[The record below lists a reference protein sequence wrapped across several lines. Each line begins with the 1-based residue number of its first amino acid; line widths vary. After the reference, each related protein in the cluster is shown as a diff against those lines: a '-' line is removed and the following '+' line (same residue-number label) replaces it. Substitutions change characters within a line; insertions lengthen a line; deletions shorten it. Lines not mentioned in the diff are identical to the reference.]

1 MKKTKSV
8 DGKQYSAKSFAYVGD
23 PSDPST
29 WELPVFDASH
39 TQDAL
44 SRFDQAQI
52 PSDAKAKTAK
62 KLVAAAKRFGI
73 DASGFAKEYVTKQ
86 ADMSFDD
93 IECELQDELLEEF
106 GSDSFGD
113 PLYFLVQA
121 FPDYL
126 IARGPGAKL
135 YRISYTIDDQDEAAL
150 GDPQEVETAFVPVS
164 ESGIFMA
171 AESGVA
177 VDDWVYPVQVM
188 KTGWANG
195 AIDDKKNVPHYVTPA
210 LVAEVA
216 AAVNGAKFGRQ
227 HPPAGSTGSE
237 QPDRIAGWLENG
249 KLVGEA
255 AMGDVHLLK
264 SETKLQQKLS
274 AARSAGKLDLFGVS
288 MLGFIKFKAGKV
300 QGKDCLVG
308 ESLGKLIS
316 VDLCAE
322 AGAGGKFL
330 QYAASKAVLAEISQM
345 QKESLVKASENHGS
359 ANDAGRKIG
368 ALMKER
374 IKKLLDSLRKHDA

>member
-135 YRISYTIDDQDEAAL
+135 YRISYTIDDQDEASL
-150 GDPQEVETAFVPVS
+150 GDPQEVETAY
-164 ESGIFMA
+164 
-171 AESGVA
+171 VA
-177 VDDWVYPVQVM
+177 VSQSCAFVADAGSSDEWSYPVQVM
-188 KTGWANG
+188 KAGWAHG
-195 AIDDKKNVPHYVTPA
+195 NVEGQKALPQYFTPEV
-210 LVAEVA
+210 VAEVA
-216 AAVNGAKFGRQ
+216 MALNSAKFGRK
-227 HPPAGSTGSE
+227 HPEAGLGAD
-237 QPDRIAGWLENG
+237 QPERIAGWMSDG
-249 KLVGEA
+249 RVVGDA
-255 AMGDVHLLK
+255 AHGRVNLLK
-264 SETKLQQKLS
+264 SETELQAKLS
-274 AARSAGKLDLFGVS
+274 AARTAGRLDLFGVS
-288 MLGFIKFKAGKV
+288 ALGLFA
-300 QGKDCLVG
+300 
-308 ESLGKLIS
+308 
-316 VDLCAE
+316 
-322 AGAGGKFL
+322 
-330 QYAASKAVLAEISQM
+330 
-345 QKESLVKASENHGS
+345 
-359 ANDAGRKIG
+359 
-368 ALMKER
+368 
-374 IKKLLDSLRKHDA
+374 